1 MIYNYIW
8 YFFIYSFLGWC
19 LEVIYASLEREDF
32 VNRGFLNGSYCP
44 IYGFGAVCEIFLLTK
59 FVNYPIC
66 LYIISVV
73 ITTVLEFITGYVL
86 EKIFNLQ
93 WWDYTNEKFNIK
105 GYICLKFSL
114 LWGVASL
121 VLMYILQP
129 KVNIVVSLLRHIDFV
144 VYLLILLMLY
154 DFLISILKV
163 LALKKDSM
171 IIEKLNEDLKILS
184 NEMAE
189 NISYKTHRIEKKI
202 NKKYRRLLKSYPKL
216 KRIISSINKK

>member
-19 LEVIYASLEREDF
+19 LEVIYASLERKDF

-144 VYLLILLMLY
+144 TYLLILLMLY

-189 NISYKTHRIEKKI
+189 NISYKTKRIEKKI

-216 KRIISSINKK
+216 KRIISSISKK

>member
-1 MIYNYIW
+1 MVHTA
-8 YFFIYSFLGWC
+8 L
-19 LEVIYASLEREDF
+19 
-32 VNRGFLNGSYCP
+32 
-44 IYGFGAVCEIFLLTK
+44 YGFGAVCEIFLLTK

-144 VYLLILLMLY
+144 TYLLILLMLY

-189 NISYKTHRIEKKI
+189 NISYKTKRIEKKI

-216 KRIISSINKK
+216 KRIISSISKK

>member
-19 LEVIYASLEREDF
+19 LEVIYASLDIEDF

-144 VYLLILLMLY
+144 TYLLILLMLY

-171 IIEKLNEDLKILS
+171 IIEKLNEDLKMLS

-189 NISYKTHRIEKKI
+189 NISYKTKRIEKKI

-216 KRIISSINKK
+216 KRIISSISKK